1 LCIQLTI
8 KQTNW
13 EEKPMTHTRK
23 KQKSTKKQMRMLAIL
38 LVPVVALI
46 LGAAAPELWAG
57 NYDDDDEIPFD
68 VAELFFELN
77 DTDGDLGIHALVDG
91 DAWKYLEIEDPRDRK
106 MLNIIVRGRLR
117 RQGLTELFFE
127 SAEPSFDELLPQK
140 FFRRFPEGEYDIEGI
155 TLEGEERESEVWLS
169 HVLPA
174 PPAPTVNGNMM
185 AVQCDDEEPD
195 YDATVVNAP
204 VTIEWPAVTESHP
217 DLGKE
222 GEVVIHNYE
231 VVVEK
236 ELVVN
241 GEEFTSK
248 FSVILPPDQ
257 TSMTIPSEF
266 INEGDEFKYEVLA
279 REESYNQTA
288 VESCFVIVD

>member
-1 LCIQLTI
+1 M
-8 KQTNW
+8 K
-13 EEKPMTHTRK
+13 RYF
-23 KQKSTKKQMRMLAIL
+23 RMLAIL
-38 LVPVVALI
+38 LIPVVALI

-57 NYDDDDEIPFD
+57 NHDDDDDDDEEIPFD

-77 DTDGDLGIHALVDG
+77 NTDGDLGIHALVDG
-91 DAWKYLEIEDPRDRK
+91 DAWKYLEIEDTRDRK

-127 SAEPSFDELLPQK
+127 SAEPTFDELSPKK

-155 TLEGEERESEVWLS
+155 TLEGEERESEVTLS
-169 HVLPA
+169 HVMPA
-174 PPAPTVNGNMM
+174 PPVPTVNGESM
-185 AVQCDDEEPD
+185 AVQCDDEESG
-195 YDATVVNAP
+195 YDASEVTVP

-231 VVVEK
+231 VVVER
-236 ELVVN
+236 ELEVD
-241 GEEFTSK
+241 GEEFTSV
-248 FSVILPPDQ
+248 FSVILPPGQ
-257 TSMTIPSEF
+257 TSMTIPEEF
-266 INEGDEFKYEVLA
+266 IGEGDEFKYEVLA

-288 VESCFVIVD
+288 VESCFVIVEPAENE